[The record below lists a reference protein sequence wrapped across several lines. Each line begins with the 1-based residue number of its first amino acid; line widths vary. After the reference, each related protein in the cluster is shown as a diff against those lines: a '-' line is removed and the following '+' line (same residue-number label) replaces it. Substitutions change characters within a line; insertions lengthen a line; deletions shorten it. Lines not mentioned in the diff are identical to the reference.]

1 MAFVAIQDGNTQP
14 ALIRQGFV
22 TLQPVVHVMDAAPQ
36 TLGIHQGG
44 HAPNAVGAAHGL
56 PMRVQNKT
64 VTLLTTREAG
74 IRGWR
79 RRSTT
84 PATTVWESWKIFSA

>member
-1 MAFVAIQDGNTQP
+1 
-14 ALIRQGFV
+14 
-22 TLQPVVHVMDAAPQ
+22 
-36 TLGIHQGG
+36 
-44 HAPNAVGAAHGL
+44 
-56 PMRVQNKT
+56 MRVQNNA

-84 PATTVWESWKIFSA
+84 PATTVWESGKIFSV